1 MIGEGGGVP
10 SAYKRPRLFKAFSL
24 PCPWLRMGMEG
35 LGWGWRDGED
45 SRQVRNSTGPPGVGG
60 RYKRAYPWN
69 WSNTGISTPG
79 ERERIET
86 KTAQA
91 ARGPSRVGQ
100 EHAQVTVGAPPGPPA
115 LLEHLTDGERTVP

>member
-1 MIGEGGGVP
+1 MGKTADRSGIPLGPQAWEEGTRGPTHGTGVIQE
-10 SAYKRPRLFKAFSL
+10 SVL
-24 PCPWLRMGMEG
+24 
-35 LGWGWRDGED
+35 
-45 SRQVRNSTGPPGVGG
+45 Q
-60 RYKRAYPWN
+60 
-69 WSNTGISTPG
+69 

-100 EHAQVTVGAPPGPPA
+100 EHAQVTVGAPPGPPP